1 MWKAS
6 GVIGE
11 GLDSFPIV
19 EEIEAKKRGI
29 HCAVDSKLLKLTLFN
44 RLLMGERMPEEWR
57 RSVLIPIYKNKGDA
71 QCCGNYRGIKLI
83 SHTMKV
89 WERIIETRLRDRV
102 EISKQ

>member
-29 HCAVDSKLLKLTLFN
+29 RCVVYSKLLKLTVCTSCFWSLTSPYDQPTFLVWSCAVVAFVCN
-44 RLLMGERMPEEWR
+44 
-57 RSVLIPIYKNKGDA
+57 A
-71 QCCGNYRGIKLI
+71 AIK
-83 SHTMKV
+83 
-89 WERIIETRLRDRV
+89 
-102 EISKQ
+102 